1 MLGLGLRGGEGG
13 GATQL
18 AQGESTLREPAIHGV
33 RGRVGRLGLS
43 GHRSGCTE
51 VRAWMPLGL
60 ETSFAELRAPRG
72 LNQKKFAHAN
82 NEDFPHARLSR
93 ACRAHLSGGKGSG

>member
-1 MLGLGLRGGEGG
+1 
-13 GATQL
+13 
-18 AQGESTLREPAIHGV
+18 
-33 RGRVGRLGLS
+33 
-43 GHRSGCTE
+43 
-51 VRAWMPLGL
+51 MPLGL

-93 ACRAHLSGGKGSG
+93 ARRAHLSGGKGSALQFQIVGKVPRSAGLEVASLRDASRHGEGSVL